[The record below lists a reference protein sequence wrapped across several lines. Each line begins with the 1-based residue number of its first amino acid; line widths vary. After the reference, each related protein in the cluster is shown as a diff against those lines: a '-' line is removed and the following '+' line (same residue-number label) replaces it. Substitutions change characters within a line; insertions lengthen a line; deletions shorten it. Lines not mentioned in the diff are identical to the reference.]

1 MAQIAE
7 DLLLLLLDNA
17 ANRPA
22 LDRDRR
28 EKVLGAAVL
37 LDLAF
42 ACRIRPSVD
51 GEPVP
56 PGRLLLLA
64 GPDLGD
70 PILDPALR
78 LLQRRPLKPHAAVA
92 KLRRGVE
99 PAVLHHLERAGHI
112 RPVQLRGKRFNGSRA
127 WPIADRSRVHQARS
141 ALLAA
146 LFDLANPAPTT
157 AAIISL
163 LHPVDGLGALL
174 SLNERGWDWVNSR
187 AADIAGGCW
196 VDESASAPGLP
207 QVNLAVTVSAVRPAL
222 T

>member
-28 EKVLGAAVL
+28 EKVLGAAVR

-64 GPDLGD
+64 GPDLDD

-78 LLQRRPLKPHAAVA
+78 LLQRRPLKPQAAVA
-92 KLRRGVE
+92 RLRRGVE

-112 RPVQLRGKRFNGSRA
+112 R
-127 WPIADRSRVHQARS
+127 
-141 ALLAA
+141 
-146 LFDLANPAPTT
+146 
-157 AAIISL
+157 
-163 LHPVDGLGALL
+163 
-174 SLNERGWDWVNSR
+174 
-187 AADIAGGCW
+187 
-196 VDESASAPGLP
+196 
-207 QVNLAVTVSAVRPAL
+207 
-222 T
+222 

>member
-17 ANRPA
+17 ASRPA

-37 LDLAF
+37 LDLAL

-78 LLQRRPLKPHAAVA
+78 LLQRRPLKPHVAVA
-92 KLRRGVE
+92 KLRRGIE
-99 PAVLHHLERAGHI
+99 PAVLHRLERAGHI
-112 RPVQLRGKRFNGSRA
+112 RPIQLRGKRFNGSGV
-127 WPIADRSRVHQARS
+127 WPI
-141 ALLAA
+141 
-146 LFDLANPAPTT
+146 
-157 AAIISL
+157 
-163 LHPVDGLGALL
+163 
-174 SLNERGWDWVNSR
+174 
-187 AADIAGGCW
+187 
-196 VDESASAPGLP
+196 
-207 QVNLAVTVSAVRPAL
+207 
-222 T
+222 